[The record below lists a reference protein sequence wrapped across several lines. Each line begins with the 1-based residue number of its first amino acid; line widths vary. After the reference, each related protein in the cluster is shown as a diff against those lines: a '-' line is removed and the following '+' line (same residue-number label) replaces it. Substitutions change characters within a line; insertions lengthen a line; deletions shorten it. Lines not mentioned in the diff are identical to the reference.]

1 MIGKESIRT
10 IPFCDMRTGMQNL
23 RSGGRN
29 DGCWE
34 ENKDG
39 KDNSKTHVH
48 RADDGDSTYDSDHLY
63 PGTDGASDSNQP
75 GTDQPDKPCHFLY
88 GVYSRNEAFRSE
100 LCIIPALRNS
110 RTSGILRIYRR
121 CR

>member
-39 KDNSKTHVH
+39 KTTVKHM
-48 RADDGDSTYDSDHLY
+48 STAQMTVTALMTAITCILAPWRFRFQS
-63 PGTDGASDSNQP
+63 A

-88 GVYSRNEAFRSE
+88 GVYSRNEASVASYVLYLLLGTVGLPVF
-100 LCIIPALRNS
+100 
-110 RTSGILRIYRR
+110 SGFTGGVG
-121 CR
+121 